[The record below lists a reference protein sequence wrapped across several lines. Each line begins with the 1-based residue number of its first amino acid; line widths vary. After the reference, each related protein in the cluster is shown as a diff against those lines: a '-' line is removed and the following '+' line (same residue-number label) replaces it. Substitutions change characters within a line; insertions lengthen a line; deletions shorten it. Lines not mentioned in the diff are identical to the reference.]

1 MVVETDVTSVKRQW
15 QSFLFFQSLIFNVIS
30 YELGT
35 LSQLIHNTQNV
46 STGVK
51 THDSKETA
59 MFYIYLGSSG
69 TLGNRRRCLI
79 RMLEQMFKFLAWW
92 HKNQP
97 KFCFSFASKVFEE
110 KACLKLIL
118 KTIACKMIEMLLNY
132 KHYFHIIKLQFM
144 ES

>member
-1 MVVETDVTSVKRQW
+1 MTV
-15 QSFLFFQSLIFNVIS
+15 FLVFQSWIFNVIS
-30 YELGT
+30 YKLRT
-35 LSQLIHNTQNV
+35 LSQLIQNTQNV
-46 STGVK
+46 STSSGVK
-51 THDSKETA
+51 TLDSKETA
-59 MFYIYLGSSG
+59 MFYIYLGSSR